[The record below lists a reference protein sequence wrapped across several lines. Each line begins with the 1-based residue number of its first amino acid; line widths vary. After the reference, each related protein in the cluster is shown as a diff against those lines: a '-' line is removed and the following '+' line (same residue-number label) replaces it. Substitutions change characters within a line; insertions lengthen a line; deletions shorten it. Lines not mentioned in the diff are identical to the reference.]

1 MPLIKGMNDGGG
13 SSNTEA
19 SGEDYF
25 GEIGL
30 LAGMT
35 SIIADQY
42 TWTANDGNF
51 GETCT
56 TTESLNQFAST
67 AAGISY
73 IGFNLPNTYSRV
85 LTSVYGR
92 GSGFIQ
98 IATSTGP
105 ITGAADIGTSYLF
118 SSDSAGFN
126 SELIQRN
133 FAIDTVIQTN
143 TNLFQQSGPDQGS
156 WGFASYIKGA
166 SPPAVGDQRCYT
178 RNSMEQ
184 WFPVVIDNDAKDS
197 HSGFR
202 AVVLRVET
210 GGARF
215 TLPFSVWAGN

>member
-1 MPLIKGMNDGGG
+1 MPLVKGMENGSTG
-13 SSNTEA
+13 SST
-19 SGEDYF
+19 GEDYF

-30 LAGMT
+30 LDGMT
-35 SIIADQY
+35 QVFADVY
-42 TWTANDGNF
+42 TWTAYDGNF

-73 IGFNLPNTYSRV
+73 IGFNLPGTFPRV
-85 LTSVYGR
+85 LVSVYGR

-98 IATSTGP
+98 IATATGS
-105 ITGAADIGTSYLF
+105 INAGADLQTSYIW
-118 SSDSAGFN
+118 SSDSAGVA
-126 SELIQRN
+126 SDLIQRT
-133 FAIDTVIQTN
+133 FAAEVVLQTN
-143 TNLFQQSGPDQGS
+143 TNIFQPSGPDQGS

-184 WFPVVIDNDAKDS
+184 WWPVVMDTNAIDS
-197 HSGFR
+197 HAAFR
-202 AVVLRVET
+202 SVVLRTET

-215 TLPFSVWAGN
+215 TLPFSVWVGN